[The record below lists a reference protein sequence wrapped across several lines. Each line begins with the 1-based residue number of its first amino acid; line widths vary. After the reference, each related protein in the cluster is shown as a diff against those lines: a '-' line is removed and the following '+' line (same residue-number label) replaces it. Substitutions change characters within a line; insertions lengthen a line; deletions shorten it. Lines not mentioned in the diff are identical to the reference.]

1 MGICRF
7 EVFEVQYWG
16 LDVAGWGFPLIGSTS
31 LGNISG
37 AGQPVT
43 ACRKSWWEEKLNA
56 DLVYVSTG

>member
-16 LDVAGWGFPLIGSTS
+16 LDVPGWRFLLIGSTS

-37 AGQPVT
+37 AGQQVM
-43 ACRKSWWEEKLNA
+43 ACCKSWCEEKLNA
-56 DLVYVSTG
+56 DLVYVSIG